1 MKKLYPLLILFAA
14 SLMAISVSAQKDVES
29 ERLSVPMFSAAYA
42 YQFPG
47 GDMADRFGSNSVLG
61 GDFKLK
67 LKSGWILGAD
77 YSYIFGQNIKN
88 RDDILK
94 GIRNS
99 DGEII
104 DGTGGYAA
112 WQMFE
117 RGFYST
123 VKVGKVFPTLG
134 HNPNSGPF
142 FTLGF
147 GYMQHKIR
155 FDVENNTAP
164 QLKGDYAR
172 GYDRLSGGF
181 AAKQF
186 IGYLY
191 MGNTRVINF
200 YAGIEIVEGWT
211 KALREYNFDEM
222 KYTGD
227 KTRFDLLIGVK
238 VGWFIPIHGRAPEEY
253 YYN

>member
-1 MKKLYPLLILFAA
+1 MKTLYATLLVFAVAFIA
-14 SLMAISVSAQKDVES
+14 SPASAQKDVEN
-29 ERLSVPMFSAAYA
+29 EALNVPMFSAAYA

-47 GDMADRFGSNSVLG
+47 GDMAEQFGSNSVLG
-61 GDFKLK
+61 GDFKVK
-67 LKSGWILGAD
+67 FKSGWIIGAD
-77 YSYIFGQNIKN
+77 YSYLFGPNIKN
-88 RDDILK
+88 RNQILK
-94 GIRNS
+94 WVKNS
-99 DGEII
+99 EGELI
-104 DGTGGYAA
+104 DQTGGYAA

-123 VKVGKVFPTLG
+123 VKVGKLFPSLG

-155 FDVENNTAP
+155 FDVENNTVP
-164 QLKGDYAR
+164 QLNGDYKR
-172 GYDRLSGGF
+172 GYDRLRGGF

-211 KALREYNFDEM
+211 KDLRDYSFDEM
-222 KYTGD
+222 KYNSGTS
-227 KTRFDLLIGVK
+227 FDLLIGVK
-238 VGWFIPIHGRAPEEY
+238 VGWFIPIHGRAPEKF